1 VLPSDWATVL
11 RTKSFQ
17 SYTMEHEA
25 PLTVAGIQAMIEDY
39 LGRDDEELATL
50 QTARRAGRP
59 PTTRET
65 LLKQHQVM
73 EQGEYASGFWVPDL
87 EDLDILQRLK
97 AWDGKW
103 ASLATLKFS
112 RIAKDGNRKESSF
125 PPKGMS

>member
-1 VLPSDWATVL
+1 VL

-25 PLTVAGIQAMIEDY
+25 PLTVADIQAMIEDF

-50 QTARRAGRP
+50 QAGRRAGRP

-65 LLKQHQVM
+65 LLKQNQIM

-87 EDLDILQRLK
+87 EDSEILQKLK
-97 AWDGKW
+97 TWDGKW
-103 ASLATLKFS
+103 SSLATLKFA

-125 PPKGMS
+125 PPKGLS

>member
-1 VLPSDWATVL
+1 VL

-25 PLTVAGIQAMIEDY
+25 PLTVADIQAMIDDF

-50 QTARRAGRP
+50 NANRRAGRP

-65 LLKQHQVM
+65 LLKQNQTL

-87 EDLDILQRLK
+87 EDVEVLQKLK
-97 AWDGKW
+97 TWDGKW
-103 ASLATLKFS
+103 ASLAVLRFA
-112 RIAKDGNRKESSF
+112 RISKDGTKKDSMF
-125 PPKGMS
+125 PPKGLS

>member
-1 VLPSDWATVL
+1 VSRADQDTVL

-17 SYTMEHEA
+17 SYTMEHGA
-25 PLTVAGIQAMIEDY
+25 PLTVAEIQAMIDDF

-50 QTARRAGRP
+50 QASRRAGRP

-65 LLKQHQVM
+65 LLKQNQTM

-87 EDLDILQRLK
+87 ENIDVLQKLK
-97 AWDGKW
+97 MWDGKW

-112 RIAKDGNRKESSF
+112 RIAKDGTKKESSF